1 VTQNPGG
8 IDIEMT
14 ILLLTVMLCACMLQL
29 TNGFQAGNS
38 RNSQRQFK
46 MVLNM
51 NNFNNIM
58 MKANSM
64 MIADTSIS
72 EEDIIDVTGQ
82 VSELPDPIFIITIG
96 TAIIIGAA
104 ILQFSLGDLTKE
116 EGQARVKDFL
126 QTKRD
131 TERKRGYF
139 D

>member
-1 VTQNPGG
+1 
-8 IDIEMT
+8 
-14 ILLLTVMLCACMLQL
+14 
-29 TNGFQAGNS
+29 
-38 RNSQRQFK
+38 
-46 MVLNM
+46 
-51 NNFNNIM
+51 M